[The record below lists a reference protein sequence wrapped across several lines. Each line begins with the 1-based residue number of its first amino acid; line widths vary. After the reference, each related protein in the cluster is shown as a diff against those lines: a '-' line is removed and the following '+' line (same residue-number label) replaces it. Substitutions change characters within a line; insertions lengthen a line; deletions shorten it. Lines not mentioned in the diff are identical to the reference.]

1 MIAIIVH
8 GGAGKANSKEE
19 IPGRIETC
27 KYAAKT
33 GFDILESGGSAIDA
47 AVEAVKIF
55 EDDPFFN
62 AGRGAYLNK
71 KGEVELDSGIMDG
84 ESLKSGAASG
94 IKHIKNPILLAKM
107 IMEKSPHRFLI
118 SEGAEEFAMKN
129 QLEIVPNSYFITKEK
144 REIYLKKL
152 NKTQESDTVGA
163 VALDEKGHIASAV
176 STGGTP
182 FKEKGRVGDSPIIGS
197 GFFANNIYG
206 AVATGIGEDI
216 MKAVLSFRINL
227 YINEGIE
234 YAVQQTIDDLTKL
247 NGKAGIIALDKRGNI
262 AYKYNTELMFYG
274 FMKEGMKEPEGGI

>member
-1 MIAIIVH
+1 VIVIIVH

-27 KYAAKT
+27 KYAAKS
-33 GFDILESGGSAIDA
+33 GFDILKNGGSAIDA
-47 AVEAVKIF
+47 AIKAVKIF

-71 KGEVELDSGIMDG
+71 NGEVELDAGIMDG
-84 ESLKSGAASG
+84 SSLESGAASG
-94 IKHIKNPILLAKM
+94 IKHVKNPILLAKA

-118 SEGAEEFAMKN
+118 SEGAEEFAIKN
-129 QLEIVPNSYFITKEK
+129 QLEIVPNSYFITEK
-144 REIYLKKL
+144 KLEIYLKKL
-152 NKTQESDTVGA
+152 NKVYESDTVGA

-216 MKAVLSFRINL
+216 MKAVLSFRVSL
-227 YINEGIE
+227 YIDRGLKYAIE
-234 YAVQQTIDDLTKL
+234 QVINDLTEL
-247 NGKAGIIALDKRGNI
+247 NGKAGIIALDNKGNI
-262 AYKYNTELMFYG
+262 VYKYNTEMMFYG
-274 FMKEGMKEPEGGI
+274 FMKEGMDEPEGGI